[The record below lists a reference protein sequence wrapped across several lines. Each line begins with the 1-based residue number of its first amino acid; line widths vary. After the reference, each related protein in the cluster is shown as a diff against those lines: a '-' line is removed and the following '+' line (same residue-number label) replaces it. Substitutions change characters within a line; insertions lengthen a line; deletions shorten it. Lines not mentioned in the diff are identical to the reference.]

1 MAELTGELGFLF
13 LFLWNALRS
22 KIPANMKKSK
32 ALNLTSE
39 RRIELLGHYFQIDQE
54 KRLVYVKLRYEK
66 ASDMLEDSFG
76 EEGCGMFKNSVLE
89 SIAQIYGNIP
99 VEYRAEIELYV
110 GDYEGYDPKV
120 ILTRFNEA
128 LELNNYQS
136 QRDKKRRWLRASLL
150 VLAGVAILALM
161 GIGVSQH
168 WFGSEGSEK
177 SSILTEIL
185 DIAGWVFIWE
195 AVTVCFLQPSAYGV
209 LGVKILSRTS
219 GIRLYKKGESE
230 ILAEENGAAIVAK
243 WEEEGKLEKSGKL
256 SLLLSSSAFLAMGF
270 ASFFTTLFSLGG
282 YSASDWEFWMMLIGV
297 LIVLT
302 LDILGGIGGL
312 SRYLG
317 RGPLKNFVFVL
328 AAFNIIQLIVTIVG
342 SIQYQTWHF
351 TFSVIATFILQIGYV
366 YGVVIDILKS
376 KKPLKES
383 K

>member
-1 MAELTGELGFLF
+1 M
-13 LFLWNALRS
+13 FLWNALRS

-66 ASDMLEDSFG
+66 ASDVLEDSFG

-110 GDYEGYDPKV
+110 GDYEGYDPKE

-168 WFGSEGSEK
+168 WFGAEGSEK

-185 DIAGWVFIWE
+185 DIAGD
-195 AVTVCFLQPSAYGV
+195 
-209 LGVKILSRTS
+209 R
-219 GIRLYKKGESE
+219 
-230 ILAEENGAAIVAK
+230 
-243 WEEEGKLEKSGKL
+243 KS
-256 SLLLSSSAFLAMGF
+256 
-270 ASFFTTLFSLGG
+270 
-282 YSASDWEFWMMLIGV
+282 
-297 LIVLT
+297 
-302 LDILGGIGGL
+302 
-312 SRYLG
+312 
-317 RGPLKNFVFVL
+317 
-328 AAFNIIQLIVTIVG
+328 
-342 SIQYQTWHF
+342 
-351 TFSVIATFILQIGYV
+351 
-366 YGVVIDILKS
+366 VV
-376 KKPLKES
+376 
-383 K
+383 